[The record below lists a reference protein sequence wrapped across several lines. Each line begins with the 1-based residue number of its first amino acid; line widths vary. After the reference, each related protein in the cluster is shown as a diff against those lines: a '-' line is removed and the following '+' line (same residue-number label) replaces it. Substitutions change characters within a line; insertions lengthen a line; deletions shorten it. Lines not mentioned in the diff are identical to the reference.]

1 MQADRLWV
9 DSLHQQEPTTGM
21 PRVAARNVVSGPAC
35 ASTDVARVHVST
47 LRASNC
53 GERGQK
59 MHPRDF
65 AAGFEATALHHVLK
79 GLPSNCVKN
88 PATVMFVG
96 SKAGACSFSDM
107 ALGRLLR
114 YLPLGLAVH
123 AAAVAVRLVPAFPAF
138 PSSIISAADT
148 ALADPAFPRRE
159 HTSCMLSGS
168 GEWCSTWWSTCPLW
182 AKIRTNPRV

>member
-1 MQADRLWV
+1 
-9 DSLHQQEPTTGM
+9 
-21 PRVAARNVVSGPAC
+21 
-35 ASTDVARVHVST
+35 
-47 LRASNC
+47 
-53 GERGQK
+53 

-65 AAGFEATALHHVLK
+65 AAGFEATALHRVLNGILVLREELSHRYVCRQK
-79 GLPSNCVKN
+79 
-88 PATVMFVG
+88 
-96 SKAGACSFSDM
+96 KAGACSFSDM

-138 PSSIISAADT
+138 SLSILSAADT

-168 GEWCSTWWSTCPLW
+168 GEGCLTWWSICPLW
-182 AKIRTNPRV
+182 ARIRTNPRV